1 MLERFSAH
9 CSHKQKEIIQSM
21 EEFEEAQRTGSWK
34 DLRKA
39 LKKRFRTNDRP
50 EQSSALWST
59 YKSSTSEAGAVL
71 KLLQLKKAE
80 GDSIL

>member
-1 MLERFSAH
+1 MAGMASRSTTLSTL
-9 CSHKQKEIIQSM
+9 S
-21 EEFEEAQRTGSWK
+21 TG
-34 DLRKA
+34 LRNVK
-39 LKKRFRTNDRP
+39 P